1 MVQGEMPESPLSRNF
16 ANDAANMSTRT
27 LQSTASVHRKKV
39 ELMPSSATLG
49 KPEAPPVPPL
59 PETPPPPPAY
69 KIYLK
74 VLLPANAIAVFLIF
88 AVLAIFWGS
97 LWKIPAYQLHGVIVD
112 FDGGEV
118 GQAITQDILALG
130 RGPIRWEVASASE
143 FPGGTQD
150 LAWRLLKQDRAW
162 GAIAINAGATDRLI
176 YSLTNRNA
184 TYDGTDAITGM
195 AVEARNENAFRA
207 LLRPTIQNSL
217 ENVTR
222 QYATSIAGVIAA
234 TDIVNL
240 AQVSP
245 QTIVAPVSYK
255 FLNISAFDT
264 PVANALTFV
273 GLIFQLILSS
283 YVVVAAAMAR
293 GVSGYQGKLS
303 FWKLIGLRYLTS
315 FTAYFFIS
323 FFFCLLS
330 LAFKVNFSR
339 HYGHAGFVIYWMLNY
354 LLMLTLGLA
363 IEAVFTIL
371 TPKYIAYFI
380 ITWIIVN
387 ISVTIWPPEVLPSI
401 YRYGYAAPFYNLSKG
416 VRSILFGTRNQL
428 GLNVGVLLAWIGVSL
443 VTIPLF
449 TWYMRRQAQC
459 ASLKK

>member
-1 MVQGEMPESPLSRNF
+1 MSTHTLSGELGQEETVLESPLSRTF

-27 LQSTASVHRKKV
+27 LHSTASVHRKKV
-39 ELMPSSATLG
+39 EPMPSSGSLG
-49 KPEAPPVPPL
+49 KEAVPPVPPV
-59 PETPPPPPAY
+59 PTPAAPPRPPAH
-69 KIYLK
+69 KIYIK
-74 VLLPANAIAVFLIF
+74 VLLPATIIAVFLIF
-88 AVLAIFWGS
+88 AILAIFWGS
-97 LWKIPAYQLHGVIVD
+97 LWKIPAYQLPGVIVD

-118 GQAITQDILALG
+118 GQTITEEIMALS
-130 RGPIRWEVASASE
+130 RGPIR
-143 FPGGTQD
+143 
-150 LAWRLLKQDRAW
+150 LLKHDRSWA
-162 GAIAINAGATDRLI
+162 AIAINAGATDRLT

-222 QYATSIAGVIAA
+222 QYATSIAGL
-234 TDIVNL
+234 IVNSNITVL

-255 FLNISAFDT
+255 FLNISPFDT

-293 GVSGYQGKLS
+293 GASGYQGKLS
-303 FWKLIGLRYLTS
+303 FWRLIGLRYLTS

-380 ITWIIVN
+380 ISWIIVN

-443 VTIPLF
+443 ITIPLF
-449 TWYMRRQAQC
+449 TWIMRRQAQC
-459 ASLKK
+459 AARK